1 MNKKQVLLALTT
13 TVAFAA
19 AGVSYLHA
27 AAAASKAYVIAEIT
41 VTDAD
46 AYKRYAA
53 LVPPIAAKFGGKFLV
68 RGGQTVAVEGEA
80 PAGRIVVIEFDS
92 LAAASAF
99 EDSQDYQAI
108 APLRRQAARSRVFL
122 AEGVAAQ

>member
-1 MNKKQVLLALTT
+1 MNKRQVLFALTT
-13 TVAFAA
+13 SVAFTA
-19 AGVSYLHA
+19 AGLSYLHA
-27 AAAASKAYVIAEIT
+27 AAVASKAYVIAEIT

-53 LVPPIAAKFGGKFLV
+53 LVPPIAAKYAGKFLV

-92 LAAASAF
+92 LAAARAF

-122 AEGVAAQ
+122 AEGVATQ